1 MEKARGRRREAEVE
15 SGEEVGGPA
24 AVWIGM
30 GWISNSGIAEVVMGE
45 GKFRSNLVPPMCAH
59 GGCGCD
65 SVGWEPR
72 VPPSRRRGP
81 RLFSDEAGLSTRAT
95 AGGLVDG
102 CDGQGGPS
110 I

>member
-1 MEKARGRRREAEVE
+1 MFRIKVVLPAERNGEGEGAEKRRRSRVGRR
-15 SGEEVGGPA
+15 VGGPA

-65 SVGWEPR
+65 SVGWEP
-72 VPPSRRRGP
+72 PSR
-81 RLFSDEAGLSTRAT
+81 
-95 AGGLVDG
+95 
-102 CDGQGGPS
+102 
-110 I
+110 